1 MREDEELGRDMDSSF
16 GNGGGEVRFAVIDT
30 ETTGFSRYDR
40 IVEFACVT
48 VLDGEIVEEFETLIQ
63 PNRDPGP
70 VHIHGITPSILE
82 TAPEFESLA
91 GDIATRLHGAM
102 LVAHNISF
110 DLRMLRQE
118 IERVPTMTLDPG
130 QGICSY
136 LMTKKKLSLAAQEA
150 GISQPDHTALGDARV
165 VARMLINR
173 LDHWAN
179 PDLRRATCDTTDRP
193 ANFTV
198 RRPGA
203 PARRGALSML
213 ALRTAWPRT
222 TRESEVLY
230 LDTLDRCLD
239 DGVLTSKEQ
248 AWLTS
253 TAYALR
259 LDDTHRE
266 DLHRRYYELLV
277 RRILADGIITREERD
292 LHDKVAAAL
301 MIDRPEPVLDDAY
314 EPPEDSLELLPG
326 MKVCFTGVVIIDGNR
341 IHRKELEH
349 LARQKGL
356 QPVKSVTRKCRLL
369 VAGDPL
375 SRSGKAGKAR
385 AAGIPVMD
393 GALFH
398 TLIVGGTS

>member
-1 MREDEELGRDMDSSF
+1 MDSSF

-48 VLDGEIVEEFETLIQ
+48 VLDGEIVEEYETLIQ

-82 TAPEFESLA
+82 AAPEFESLA

-136 LMTKKKLSLAAQEA
+136 LMTKKKLSLAAQDA

-173 LDHWAN
+173 LDHWVN
-179 PDLRRATCDTTDRP
+179 PDLRRATCDTTGRP

-239 DGVLTSKEQ
+239 DGILTSKEQ

-259 LDDTHRE
+259 IDKTRRE
-266 DLHRRYYELLV
+266 NLHRGYYELLV
-277 RRILADGIITREERD
+277 RRILADGVVTQEERE

-301 MIDRPEPVLDDAY
+301 MINDPELPLDGPDQ
-314 EPPEDSLELLPG
+314 PPEDSIELLPG
-326 MKVCFTGVVIIDGNR
+326 MKVCFTGVVIIDGQR
-341 IHRKELEH
+341 VQRKELER
-349 LARQKGL
+349 LARQGGL
-356 QPVKSVTRKCRLL
+356 QPVKSVTRKCQLL

-375 SRSGKAGKAR
+375 SRSGKAGRAR

-393 GALFH
+393 AARFHALV
-398 TLIVGGTS
+398 VGGAS